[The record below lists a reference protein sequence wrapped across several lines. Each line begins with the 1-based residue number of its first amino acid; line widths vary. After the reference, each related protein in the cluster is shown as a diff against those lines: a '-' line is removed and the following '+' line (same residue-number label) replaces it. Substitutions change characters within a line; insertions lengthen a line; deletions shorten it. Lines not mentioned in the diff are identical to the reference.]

1 MRAVGAGGRLLEA
14 GCFDFC
20 MVLGLRTGAGR
31 PSVQIASTLSRPA
44 AHPPPGALAVVSP
57 HNVNFSRA
65 PADQGPNAP
74 QGVKK
79 SSRKSTA
86 MTRNVIVFGG
96 LAMIALVSV
105 GSLASARMASTQ
117 LGTDGVRMAT
127 SNSADASK
135 ADAMPS
141 VIKRDRTRAYWA
153 RVMTTNALDISRPTP
168 QCATY

>member
-1 MRAVGAGGRLLEA
+1 
-14 GCFDFC
+14 
-20 MVLGLRTGAGR
+20 
-31 PSVQIASTLSRPA
+31 
-44 AHPPPGALAVVSP
+44 
-57 HNVNFSRA
+57 
-65 PADQGPNAP
+65 
-74 QGVKK
+74 
-79 SSRKSTA
+79 